1 MSKQIP
7 TFLFIK
13 TFHPPGF
20 SLVLWP
26 PFEVHQ
32 AWKRC
37 VSVSVSLC
45 VSKGKIKSRFSPCCT
60 ASSSPVIPTQH
71 SNTSE
76 AGSTS
81 EEALGL
87 STAGKVNHWTRLP
100 AHLDGII
107 ATSRSR
113 NAAPCTHHCTRSGC
127 ATPTIAHR
135 HSVCHMEGFKSL
147 YNQWAELIP
156 NGHLR
161 WYGNLLDKEQSKKVW
176 GFLVYCGRLMRLSVE
191 AGHV

>member
-32 AWKRC
+32 ACRRC
-37 VSVSVSLC
+37 VSVSVSPC
-45 VSKGKIKSRFSPCCT
+45 VSKEKIRRRFSPCCT
-60 ASSSPVIPTQH
+60 ASSAPVIPTQH

-81 EEALGL
+81 EETLGL
-87 STAGKVNHWTRLP
+87 SNAGKVKHCACLP
-100 AHLDGII
+100 AHLGGII
-107 ATSRSR
+107 ATRC
-113 NAAPCTHHCTRSGC
+113 ATTHHCTHYGC
-127 ATPTIAHR
+127 ATTPAIAHQ
-135 HSVCHMEGFKSL
+135 HSLFAVWKDLTVYIF
-147 YNQWAELIP
+147 
-156 NGHLR
+156 
-161 WYGNLLDKEQSKKVW
+161 SK
-176 GFLVYCGRLMRLSVE
+176 
-191 AGHV
+191 HN